1 MILKLKEVYRSRSL
15 SRGNTDGPTW
25 LTRDVFVNTKHIVL
39 IRENMDMKNMLI
51 EGKIQGLKGKQD
63 FCTIS
68 LDRGQAGTEI
78 TVVAT
83 LEQLEDNVK
92 SERRAL
98 LNG

>member
-39 IRENMDMKNMLI
+39 IRENVDMKNMLI

-68 LDRGQAGTEI
+68 LDRGQAEPRSQWSLPWSSLKIMLSLKGEHY
-78 TVVAT
+78 
-83 LEQLEDNVK
+83 
-92 SERRAL
+92 
-98 LNG
+98 